1 MNPTMKEHFSSITPA
16 DRFRH
21 ALNFKPLDQVPTCE
35 AWFTHGEELIGRKFP
50 PKEKLNTDFEGTYR
64 QFAEM
69 YAEIMIKLEYSV
81 FSLYQTPFEG
91 HPQLAKLVS
100 LFKDLVKGKILVQGI
115 TGGTFS
121 LNQDMAPGKDVT
133 AFAVALFDDPKGM
146 HSEAKRRCD
155 QAKERIKRMYDC
167 GVDVIGFSNDYAFNS
182 GPFISPAHFREFIM
196 PYLQEQIQFAR
207 GLGMLTY
214 IHTDG
219 NVMDIL
225 EDIARTRPHA
235 LQSIDPT
242 GGLDLATVKACL
254 APHKIAVIGNVSC
267 DILERG
273 SPAKI
278 AAETNRA
285 LAAGKPGGG
294 FVLSSA
300 NCIYPGIP
308 LANYQI
314 MLEVWRNERYY
325 GKIMNHE

>member
-1 MNPTMKEHFSSITPA
+1 MPLKYKATPA
-16 DRFRH
+16 EQFRQ
-21 ALNFKPLDQVPTCE
+21 AIQFGSLDYVPTCE
-35 AWFTHGEELIGRKFP
+35 VWFAHGEELIGRKFP
-50 PKEKLNTDFEGTYR
+50 AKEKLDTDFESACR

-69 YAEIMIKLEYSV
+69 YAETMIKLEHSV

-91 HPQLAKLVS
+91 HPKLARFVF
-100 LFKDLVKGKILVQGI
+100 LFKDLVKGRILVQGI

-133 AFAVALFDDPKGM
+133 AFAVALYDDPKGM

-155 QAKERIKRMYDC
+155 QAKERIKRMGDC

-196 PYLQEQIQFAR
+196 PYLQEQVQFAR

-225 EDIARTRPHA
+225 ADIARTGPHA

-242 GGLDLATVKACL
+242 GGLDLATVKARL
-254 APHKIAVIGNVSC
+254 APHKIAVIGNISC

-273 SPAKI
+273 SRAEII
-278 AAETNRA
+278 AATSRA

-314 MLEVWRNERYY
+314 MLDVWRRERYY
-325 GKIMNHE
+325 EKDNEP

>member
-1 MNPTMKEHFSSITPA
+1 MKHAADAENNSPA
-16 DRFRH
+16 EQFIR
-21 ALNFKPLDQVPTCE
+21 ALAFQPMKYAPTCE
-35 AWFTHGEELIGRKFP
+35 VWFAHGEELIGRKFP
-50 PKEKLNTDFEGTYR
+50 PKEKLNADFESTGR

-69 YAEIMIKLEYSV
+69 YAEIVLRLEHSV
-81 FSLYQTPFEG
+81 FSLYQTPFDG
-91 HPQLAKLVS
+91 HPQLAQFVS
-100 LFKDLVKGKILVQGI
+100 LFKDLVQGKTLVQGI

-133 AFAVALFDDPKGM
+133 AFAVALYDDPKEM
-146 HSEAKRRCD
+146 HSEAKRRCNG
-155 QAKERIKRMYDC
+155 AKERIKRMCDC

-225 EDIARTRPHA
+225 ADIAQTGPHA

-242 GGLDLATVKACL
+242 GGLDLATVKAYL
-254 APHKIAVIGNVSC
+254 TPYKIAVIGNINC

-273 SPAKI
+273 SPEAI
-278 AAETNRA
+278 AAETRRA
-285 LAAGKPGGG
+285 LKEGKPDGG

-300 NCIYPGIP
+300 NCIYPEIP
-308 LANYQI
+308 LSHY
-314 MLEVWRNERYY
+314 
-325 GKIMNHE
+325 KIMWKIWMDERWY

>member
-1 MNPTMKEHFSSITPA
+1 MTTEHLATPA
-16 DRFRH
+16 EQFRQVIQ
-21 ALNFKPLDQVPTCE
+21 FEPSDYVPTCE
-35 AWFTHGEELIGRKFP
+35 VWFAHGEELIGRKFP
-50 PKEKLNTDFEGTYR
+50 AKEKLDADFESACR
-64 QFAEM
+64 Q
-69 YAEIMIKLEYSV
+69 YAEIYAESMLKLEHSV
-81 FSLYQTPFEG
+81 FSLYQTPFDG
-91 HPQLAKLVS
+91 HPQLAHFVS
-100 LFKDLVKGKILVQGI
+100 LFKDLVKGKSLVQGI

-133 AFAVALFDDPKGM
+133 AFAVALYDDPKGL

-155 QAKERIKRMYDC
+155 QAKERIKRMGDG

-219 NVMDIL
+219 NVMEIL
-225 EDIARTRPHA
+225 ADIARTGPHA

-242 GGLDLATVKACL
+242 GGLDLAVVKAIL

-273 SPAKI
+273 SPDAI
-278 AAETNRA
+278 ASETRRA
-285 LAAGKPGGG
+285 LKAGKPGGG

-300 NCIYPGIP
+300 NCIYPEVP
-308 LANYQI
+308 LSHYQV
-314 MLEVWRNERYY
+314 MLDVWRRERYY
-325 GKIMNHE
+325 GDQSV